1 MSSGRFA
8 RYPEG
13 MSATARALVLRT
25 AGTNCDAEM
34 CRAFELA
41 GARVD
46 LVHLDR
52 LCARPEHLDA
62 YDLIGFPGGF
72 SYGDDIASGRIF
84 AAKVRRYL
92 WPALVRAV
100 VRGVPMLGVCNGF
113 QVMVQSGLLPG
124 PEPGADWPDEPPTP
138 SIGLAR
144 NDSARFL
151 DRWVGV
157 AVEPASPCIW
167 TADLDPSAAADVM
180 KLPVAN
186 GEGRI
191 VTDDAEGL
199 ARTAR
204 VALRY
209 TEPVNG
215 STADIAGV
223 CDASGRLFGLMPHPD
238 RYLSWTHHPFWTR
251 LDDSAKAGDTPGLA
265 MFRSAVVAAGAL
277 HV

>member
-1 MSSGRFA
+1 MS
-8 RYPEG
+8 P
-13 MSATARALVLRT
+13 TTQALVLRT

-41 GARVD
+41 GASVE

-52 LCARPEHLDA
+52 LCAKPERLDA
-62 YDLIGFPGGF
+62 FDLIGFPGGF

-84 AAKVRRYL
+84 AANVRRYL
-92 WPALVRAV
+92 WKGLVRAA

-124 PEPGADWPDEPPTP
+124 PDPDAGWPDEPPTP

-144 NDSARFL
+144 NDTARFL

-157 AVEPASPCIW
+157 ETLPNSPCLW
-167 TADLDPSAAADVM
+167 TADLDIHASPDVM

-191 VTDDAEGL
+191 VTGDADGL
-199 ARTAR
+199 AQTGR

-238 RYLSWTHHPFWTR
+238 RYLAWTHHPFWTR
-251 LDDSAKAGDTPGLA
+251 LDGTIKTGDTPGLA
-265 MFRSAVVAAGAL
+265 MFRSAVNAARAL
-277 HV
+277 QV